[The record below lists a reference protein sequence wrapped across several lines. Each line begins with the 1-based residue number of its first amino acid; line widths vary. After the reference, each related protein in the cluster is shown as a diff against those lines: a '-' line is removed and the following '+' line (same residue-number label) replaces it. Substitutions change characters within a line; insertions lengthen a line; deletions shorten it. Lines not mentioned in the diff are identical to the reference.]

1 MLDIKFIREN
11 RDIVK
16 EGIKKKHMEVDID
29 SLLSVDDK
37 RLEILSRVE
46 FLRGEQN
53 KVSVS
58 MGGTL
63 TEAARGQLIEEMRLV
78 KDELKEKEE
87 ELRNIIA
94 NWQALMLEVPNS
106 PDMSVPEGNSDEDN
120 QEIKERG

>member
-11 RDIVK
+11 KDIIK
-16 EGIKKKHMEVDID
+16 EGAKKKHIDVDID
-29 SLLSVDDK
+29 KLLTVDEK

-63 TEAARGQLIEEMRLV
+63 SDEARKQLIEEMRLV

-87 ELRNIIA
+87 ER
-94 NWQALMLEVPNS
+94 
-106 PDMSVPEGNSDEDN
+106 
-120 QEIKERG
+120 K

>member
-11 RDIVK
+11 KDIIK
-16 EGIKKKHMEVDID
+16 AGIKKKHMEVDID
-29 SLLSVDDK
+29 SLLVVDDQ
-37 RLEILSRVE
+37 RLEVLSRVE

-63 TEAARGQLIEEMRLV
+63 SHEARGQLIEEMRLV

-87 ELRNIIA
+87 ELRNIMTK
-94 NWQALMLEVPNS
+94 W
-106 PDMSVPEGNSDEDN
+106 
-120 QEIKERG
+120 QEIGRASCRERV